1 MKCNTAKL
9 ARVLLGNVSVALLAC
24 AVASRADATESS
36 YTGQE
41 RHGLTYCVA
50 LSDTAFAVAE
60 RKLRGNTAGDLR
72 AEYAARPRSEVTLPL
87 IDKVYTDEFKSSW
100 DYAVRFFDECA
111 VNVVEIPEPRLAG
124 ATECV
129 QQGMIASLAHSQ
141 KEGGAKKDTVYA
153 YFAKFPPESTHAVI
167 DAVFAKA
174 EKDRAAAELA
184 AWNACMAPLTRG
196 E

>member
-1 MKCNTAKL
+1 MCKTTTHVRA
-9 ARVLLGNVSVALLAC
+9 LLGILLLVFFTSA
-24 AVASRADATESS
+24 AASGADLPTSS
-36 YTGQE
+36 YTKPE

-72 AEYAARPRSEVTLPL
+72 VEYAARPRSEVTLPL
-87 IDKVYTDEFKSSW
+87 IEKVYGDEFKSSW
-100 DYAVRFFDECA
+100 DYAVRFFDECG
-111 VNVVEIPEPRLAG
+111 VNVVEIPTVRLGG
-124 ATECV
+124 AEACL

-141 KEGGAKKDTVYA
+141 KAGGATKDSVYA
-153 YFAKFPPESTHAVI
+153 YFAKFPAESTHAVI

-174 EKDRAAAELA
+174 EKDRPAAELS
-184 AWNACMAPLTRG
+184 AWNACMDPLTRG